1 MCMFQRIK
9 SELALAFY
17 FPSSYPS
24 ILSGTPEVTS
34 EVRPEPICDDVL

>member
-34 EVRPEPICDDVL
+34 EVWGPDPTGANL